1 MKKWWQSKTV
11 WFNVGSA
18 LVLIG
23 NEIAG
28 KLIPTEYATT
38 VVLVGNVI
46 LRFVTTQAV
55 EIKGKAEEVK

>member
-28 KLIPTEYATT
+28 KLIPTEYATA